1 MNGKCMTKVMN
12 SMTFGFGKSGAQ
24 EKLAEKIL
32 DSARGVFPMFVT
44 EQIVIGAA
52 LHGIAKGTDSEVL
65 FQALS
70 CAGRKRD
77 KTFLVELGFPEG
89 ERIL

>member
-1 MNGKCMTKVMN
+1 
-12 SMTFGFGKSGAQ
+12 
-24 EKLAEKIL
+24 
-32 DSARGVFPMFVT
+32 MFVT